1 MFNTEA
7 RPMYTTTVL
16 DLTHN
21 ALMLAL
27 LLSLPAAITA
37 AVVGLV
43 IGVLQAVTS
52 IQDQSLAQ
60 SVKLIAVMVVLLIA
74 GGWMSGEMM
83 AFGGDVLR
91 NFPLMV
97 RR

>member
-1 MFNTEA
+1 MVT
-7 RPMYTTTVL
+7 TTTVL
-16 DLTHN
+16 DLTQN
-21 ALMLAL
+21 ALMIAL
-27 LLSLPAAITA
+27 LLSLPAAVTA
-37 AVVGLV
+37 ALVGLLV
-43 IGVLQAVTS
+43 GIAQAVTS

-60 SVKLIAVMVVLLIA
+60 SVKIIAVMVVLLLT
-74 GGWMSGEMM
+74 GGWMSSELM

>member
-1 MFNTEA
+1 
-7 RPMYTTTVL
+7 MYTTTVL

-21 ALMLAL
+21 ALMIAM

-37 AVVGLV
+37 AVIGLLVG
-43 IGVLQAVTS
+43 IAQAVTS

-60 SVKLIAVMVVLLIA
+60 SIKIVAVMVVLLLT
-74 GGWMSGEMM
+74 GGWMGSELMT
-83 AFGGDVLR
+83 FGGDVFR

-97 RR
+97 RK